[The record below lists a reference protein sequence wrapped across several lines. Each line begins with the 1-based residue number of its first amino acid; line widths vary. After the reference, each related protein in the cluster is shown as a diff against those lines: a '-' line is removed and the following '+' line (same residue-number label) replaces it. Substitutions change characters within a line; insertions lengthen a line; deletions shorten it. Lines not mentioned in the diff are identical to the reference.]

1 MQTHYHPCLFI
12 QTQTKFCQKYV
23 KRLDWLFS
31 FLQIWNLPHWK
42 INKYVYA
49 QYRYTKLKEY
59 QVYYNSLQALLK
71 QPVPLSM
78 LSFFVL
84 LNFLTANLWV
94 FAVTLNKQ
102 NIFSYILKKFLDMEE
117 RTSYFTNSCNEYVHL

>member
-1 MQTHYHPCLFI
+1 M
-12 QTQTKFCQKYV
+12 
-23 KRLDWLFS
+23 
-31 FLQIWNLPHWK
+31 
-42 INKYVYA
+42 
-49 QYRYTKLKEY
+49 
-59 QVYYNSLQALLK
+59 YYNSLQALLK